1 MNEMES
7 KTDAM
12 SPMERMKA
20 GLEYTYADAELI
32 ARKTQAIEWCEEF
45 NAIDGRDY
53 VAQYAH
59 LKKMLGSVGERV
71 WISKTFGCDCGKN
84 IFIGDDFTGNFNLTI
99 LDIREVYIG
108 NHVMIGPNTLITT
121 VGHPL
126 SPKARRGYM
135 AKAAPVRIGNDVW
148 IGGNVTILPGVTIGN
163 NVVVAAGAV
172 VTKDVPDNS
181 LVGGVPA
188 RLIREIENDVDE

>member
-1 MNEMES
+1 MTELEKCN
-7 KTDAM
+7 
-12 SPMERMKA
+12 A
-20 GLEYTYADAELI
+20 GLEYSYANPEMI
-32 ARKTQAIEWCEEF
+32 ARKTRAIVQCETF
-45 NAIDGRDY
+45 NAIDGTDY
-53 VAQYAH
+53 EAQYRH
-59 LKKMLGSVGERV
+59 LKQMLGAVGERV
-71 WISKTFGCDCGKN
+71 WIAKTFNCDCGKN
-84 IFIGDDFTGNFNLTI
+84 IFIGNDFTGNHNLTI

-126 SPKARRGYM
+126 SPNGRRQYH
-135 AKAAPVRIGNDVW
+135 AFAQPVRIGNDVW

-172 VTKDVPDNS
+172 VTEDVPDNT

-188 RLIREIENDVDE
+188 RKIKEIEDDILSNDCG

>member
-1 MNEMES
+1 MTNLE
-7 KTDAM
+7 K
-12 SPMERMKA
+12 MKA
-20 GLEYTYADAELI
+20 GLEYSYADDELI
-32 ARKTQAIEWCEEF
+32 ARKCRAIEQCAAF
-45 NAIDGRDY
+45 NAITGTDFQ
-53 VAQYAH
+53 AQYKH
-59 LKKMLGSVGERV
+59 LKQMLGAVGERV
-71 WISKTFGCDCGKN
+71 WIAQPFNCDCGKN

-126 SPKARRGYM
+126 SPQGRRDYIAE
-135 AKAAPVRIGNDVW
+135 AKPVRIGDDVW

-163 NVVVAAGAV
+163 NVVIAAGAV
-172 VTKDVPDNS
+172 VHEDVPDNC

-188 RLIREIENDVDE
+188 SKIKDLVNDVKE

>member
-1 MNEMES
+1 MTELEKLN
-7 KTDAM
+7 
-12 SPMERMKA
+12 A
-20 GLEYTYADAELI
+20 GLPYCYADAEMI
-32 ARKTQAIEWCEEF
+32 ARKSRAIKWCEEY
-45 NAIDGRDY
+45 NAIDGTDY
-53 VAQYAH
+53 EAQYKC
-59 LKKMLGSVGERV
+59 LQKMLGAVGQRV

-126 SPKARRGYM
+126 SPQGRRDYIAE
-135 AKAAPVRIGNDVW
+135 AKPVRIGTDVW

-163 NVVVAAGAV
+163 NVVIAAGAV
-172 VTKDVPDNS
+172 VHEDVPDNC

-188 RLIREIENDVDE
+188 SKIKDLLNDVKE